1 MWSEEINR
9 EIASC
14 VRCPLCQSRTR
25 VVPGEGPEDAMILLL
40 GEAPGRE
47 EDETGRPFVGRSGR
61 LLDECLAA
69 AGIKRSDVF
78 ITNVVKCRPPDNRR
92 PKRGEM
98 ESCRTYLRAQLELID
113 PRTVCLMG
121 NVAARAVLDREGI
134 NALRGQV
141 FEGRFI
147 VTFHPA
153 AIVRNRNRK
162 DDLISDLKK
171 ARILAE
177 GQEGSGSEKLSQL

>member
-69 AGIKRSDVF
+69 AGIKRSEVF

-98 ESCRTYLRAQLELID
+98 ESCRSYLRAQLELID

-121 NVAARAVLDREGI
+121 NVAARAVLNREGI
-134 NALRGQV
+134 NALRGRV

-162 DDLISDLKK
+162 DDLISDLRK